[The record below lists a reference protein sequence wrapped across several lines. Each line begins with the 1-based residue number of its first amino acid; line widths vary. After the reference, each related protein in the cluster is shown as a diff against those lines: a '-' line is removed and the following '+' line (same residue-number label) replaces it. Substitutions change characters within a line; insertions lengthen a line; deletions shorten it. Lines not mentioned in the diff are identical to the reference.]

1 MSAENGERVSF
12 RKLLLNRCQEEFQK
26 ENVDTTLIEG
36 MQREIDEAT
45 SDDVK
50 KEKKEL
56 MEFTIAKNKRR
67 SLGNIR
73 LVALACMH
81 VVSRIA
87 IPLVVDTCWRTMQLV
102 HCFLYTTPRLAHCS
116 IAPCIQCVLV
126 TAGMTSYAVSMC
138 S

>member
-73 LVALACMH
+73 LVALACQRECKHDLWTMY
-81 VVSRIA
+81 SGNS
-87 IPLVVDTCWRTMQLV
+87 TCRV
-102 HCFLYTTPRLAHCS
+102 RR
-116 IAPCIQCVLV
+116 V
-126 TAGMTSYAVSMC
+126 
-138 S
+138 